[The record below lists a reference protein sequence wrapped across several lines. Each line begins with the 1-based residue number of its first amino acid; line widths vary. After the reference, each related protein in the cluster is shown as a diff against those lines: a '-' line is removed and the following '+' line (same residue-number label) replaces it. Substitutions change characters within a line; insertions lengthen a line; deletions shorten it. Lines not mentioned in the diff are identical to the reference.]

1 VALVAYLF
9 LGGTQQLAKF
19 TTDNGSGRS
28 GSEGEV
34 PADAS
39 HSPRAHEVL
48 GFALIGVACGLLGAM
63 FVTLVQVRWCLLYP
77 VNALFG
83 CVQGLTNMRNRLL
96 DLKRN
101 SKRSV
106 DLRRYMLVAIVT
118 LVVAILMYVENA
130 LTPSDDSLS
139 VIDRIIAQRPVFRSA
154 PLSLGMFFVYKMLIT
169 ALSVTLP
176 LPVGLFTPV
185 FLTGGVLGRVIG
197 ELLTSLPGATSY
209 ASWEYSLIGAA
220 AFSTG
225 VVRAISTVVIVYE
238 VSGQPHLLLPMSVAV
253 LCAYFT
259 GNRLTKNIYEVLM
272 RKFLII
278 ISFVLF

>member
-1 VALVAYLF
+1 MRRYLLVAF
-9 LGGTQQLAKF
+9 
-19 TTDNGSGRS
+19 
-28 GSEGEV
+28 
-34 PADAS
+34 
-39 HSPRAHEVL
+39 
-48 GFALIGVACGLLGAM
+48 
-63 FVTLVQVRWCLLYP
+63 
-77 VNALFG
+77 
-83 CVQGLTNMRNRLL
+83 
-96 DLKRN
+96 
-101 SKRSV
+101 
-106 DLRRYMLVAIVT
+106 VT
-118 LVVAILMYVENA
+118 LVVAVLMYTENA
-130 LTPSDDSLS
+130 LTPADDSLS
-139 VIDRIIAQRPVFRSA
+139 VIDRIIVQKPAFRSV
-154 PLSLGMFFVYKMLIT
+154 PLSLGMFFAYKLIVT

-209 ASWEYSLIGAA
+209 APWEYSLIGAA

-272 RKFLII
+272 RMFLH
-278 ISFVLF
+278 SFSSHASVTTPLPTDTSNTPYLKELPRELYSVPVSHVMVPMDENHVS